1 MTWRHVAVC
10 LAAAFLTGIAVF
22 AWHTARVALRE
33 QVAAAQLAAEARQ
46 TADSLATVVRAEAVY
61 RAERQAALDSVA
73 RLAAV
78 RGAETSLARKAVQR
92 VRDSLAVAQSAVD
105 SLPRLVQLVDT
116 LTTALASATVSAE
129 SWQEAHTV
137 AGAVIVAQRGDL
149 ARWRGIRQADSTQL
163 VALRQQVATL
173 GRSAPCTVLGLPCPS
188 RGAMLAAGLILG
200 AVVTR

>member
-1 MTWRHVAVC
+1 MTWRHVVVG

-22 AWHTARVALRE
+22 AWHTARVALKD
-33 QVAAAQLAAEARQ
+33 QAAAAQLAAEARQ
-46 TADSLATVVRAEAVY
+46 TADSLATVLRTEAGW
-61 RAERQAALDSVA
+61 RERQRAVADSLA

-78 RGAETSLARKAVQR
+78 RGAETSVARKAVQR

-116 LTTALASATVSAE
+116 LTTALASATESAA
-129 SWQEAHTV
+129 SWQEAHTM

-173 GRSAPCTVLGLPCPS
+173 GRAAPCTVLGLPCPS